1 MNRRDRAAL
10 GRLRQ
15 WRKDLGITTSELAV
29 LVRVDQSFMSR
40 VLAGKRGVGLPT
52 AEKIE
57 HASKSWKHGP
67 ILRTEWACHWHTGL
81 PADSQPSA
89 GAQREAS

>member
-10 GRLRQ
+10 NRLRQ
-15 WRKDLGITTSELAV
+15 WHKDLGISKSGLAA

-40 VLAGKRGVGLPT
+40 VLAGVRGVGLAT

-57 HASKSWKHGP
+57 HASKAWKHGP
-67 ILRTEWACHWHTGL
+67 ILRTEWSCHWHTGL
-81 PADSQPSA
+81 PVESQPSA
-89 GAQREAS
+89 SAQKAAS